1 MGSPLFTIQ
10 ALTPNHRVAIL
21 CEFGSLCGGE
31 HSLLA
36 LVPAIRDRGWDP
48 VVFAPPGGELR
59 GALAE
64 RRVEH
69 VEFRVGDDRATAVK
83 RLGGLV
89 DESGVRLLHA
99 NSLSMCRLAG
109 RLARETGLP
118 TTGHLRDIVN
128 LSSTALADINTNRRL
143 LAVSHATR
151 DHHVAAGL
159 DPDRTR
165 VVYNG
170 IDPDLFQNPQR
181 DPGWLRRELNITRP
195 SRLVAAIG
203 QIGIRKALDVL
214 AEAAHRVSGEID
226 YVIVGRRYSQK
237 TESAEFEESVFE
249 RFSQAAPG
257 GRVHRLGYRDDVPEL
272 LAEIDLLVHPARQEP
287 LGRVL
292 LEAAAAGR
300 AILATD
306 VGGTREILADGRSAI
321 LVPGDDPGALAEG
334 LEMLANDPALRA
346 RLGEQALETVR
357 SKFPID
363 AAAEEL
369 VGAWRTALA
378 ESDAAG

>member
-1 MGSPLFTIQ
+1 MNQQVG
-10 ALTPNHRVAIL
+10 IL

-36 LVPAIRDRGWDP
+36 LVAAIRDRGWDP
-48 VVFAPPGGELR
+48 LVLAPPDGELA

-64 RRVEH
+64 HQVEH
-69 VEFRVGDDRATAVK
+69 VEFRVADDRATAVE
-83 RLGGLV
+83 RLAALV

-109 RLARETGLP
+109 RLARQTGQP

-128 LSSTALADINTNRRL
+128 LSTTALADINTNRRL
-143 LAVSHATR
+143 LAVSHAPR

-214 AEAAHRVSGEID
+214 AEAATRVTGEID

-237 TESAEFEESVFE
+237 SESEEFEESVFK
-249 RFSQAAPG
+249 RFQQAAPG
-257 GRVHRLGYRDDVPEL
+257 GRVHRLGYRNDVPEL

-306 VGGTREILADGRSAI
+306 VGGTREILADGHSAI
-321 LVPGDDPGALAEG
+321 LVPKDDPGALAEG

-346 RLGEQALETVR
+346 RLGAAALETVR
-357 SKFPID
+357 SRFPID

-369 VGAWRTALA
+369 VGTWRAALA
-378 ESDAAG
+378 EPGRAV

>member
-118 TTGHLRDIVN
+118 TTGH
-128 LSSTALADINTNRRL
+128 
-143 LAVSHATR
+143 
-151 DHHVAAGL
+151 
-159 DPDRTR
+159 
-165 VVYNG
+165 
-170 IDPDLFQNPQR
+170 
-181 DPGWLRRELNITRP
+181 
-195 SRLVAAIG
+195 
-203 QIGIRKALDVL
+203 
-214 AEAAHRVSGEID
+214 
-226 YVIVGRRYSQK
+226 
-237 TESAEFEESVFE
+237 
-249 RFSQAAPG
+249 
-257 GRVHRLGYRDDVPEL
+257 
-272 LAEIDLLVHPARQEP
+272 
-287 LGRVL
+287 
-292 LEAAAAGR
+292 
-300 AILATD
+300 
-306 VGGTREILADGRSAI
+306 
-321 LVPGDDPGALAEG
+321 
-334 LEMLANDPALRA
+334 
-346 RLGEQALETVR
+346 
-357 SKFPID
+357 
-363 AAAEEL
+363 
-369 VGAWRTALA
+369 
-378 ESDAAG
+378 

>member
-1 MGSPLFTIQ
+1 LSHQVG
-10 ALTPNHRVAIL
+10 IL
-21 CEFGSLCGGE
+21 CEFGSLNGGE

-48 VVFAPPGGELR
+48 LVFAPSDGELA

-64 RRVEH
+64 HQVRH
-69 VEFRVGDDRATAVK
+69 VEFRVADDRETALE
-83 RLGGLV
+83 RLAGLV
-89 DESGVRLLHA
+89 AESRVDLLHA

-109 RLARETGLP
+109 RLARLTGHP

-128 LSSTALADINTNRRL
+128 LSATALADINTNRYL

-159 DPDRTR
+159 DPARTR

-181 DPGWLRRELNITRP
+181 DPGWLRRELKITRP

-214 AEAAHRVSGEID
+214 AEASQRVSGEID
-226 YVIVGRRYSQK
+226 YVIVGRRYSRK
-237 TESAEFEESVFE
+237 RESEEFEASVFE
-249 RFSQAAPG
+249 RFEQAAPS

-272 LAEIDLLVHPARQEP
+272 LAEIDVLVHPARQEP

-306 VGGTREILADGRSAI
+306 VGGTGEILADGRSAI
-321 LVPGDDPGALAEG
+321 LVPADDPEALAAG
-334 LEMLANDPALRA
+334 LQALTDDSNLRA
-346 RLGEQALETVR
+346 RLGQQATETIR
-357 SKFPID
+357 SKFPIN

-378 ESDAAG
+378 ESDGPT